1 MSNVS
6 EPGDECQT
14 AARLERLAALLRE
27 HPVSDRT
34 AAIIDAQVML
44 IEQTFRTSPSDT
56 ADFAEMVA
64 RLMRAG

>member
-1 MSNVS
+1 MPNGS
-6 EPGDECQT
+6 EPGDECQA

-56 ADFAEMVA
+56 ADFADVVA
-64 RLMRAG
+64 RLMR